1 MEPPATKTEMA
12 QPTPLGGGAQLAM
25 PMPAVATSFQAAAS
39 QQAVVAMGGAGGDW
53 PESTGAA
60 EATFRKRGRPRK
72 YEGLGE
78 AERRKRRCPS
88 DGQSSGLSQS
98 LASLEMRAAAM
109 PPCHT
114 KFTFAYR
121 GTASNALR
129 MANQPPSWP

>member
-53 PESTGAA
+53 PESTGTA

-78 AERRKRRCPS
+78 AERRKRRMA
-88 DGQSSGLSQS
+88 DNRQSAKRCGSLRAIRSGAAGLS
-98 LASLEMRAAAM
+98 ARWAGAGR
-109 PPCHT
+109 T
-114 KFTFAYR
+114 
-121 GTASNALR
+121 TAR
-129 MANQPPSWP
+129 

>member
-78 AERRKRRCPS
+78 AERRKRRMA
-88 DGQSSGLSQS
+88 DNRQSAKRCGSFRAIRSGAGGLS
-98 LASLEMRAAAM
+98 ARWAGAGR
-109 PPCHT
+109 T
-114 KFTFAYR
+114 
-121 GTASNALR
+121 TAR
-129 MANQPPSWP
+129 